1 VEIPT
6 PPSKL
11 TQSTKIIKKT
21 PPPAEEAD
29 KVDEEELQVKS
40 PLQEAKK
47 VSSVYE
53 LFACGGYAERMQAGT
68 KATPRL
74 KSDTSS
80 SKTSQGSDEP
90 YIEKRWPPKVNRE
103 SDGSEASSLE
113 TAKPD
118 KTAAIPKPELVSA
131 LATIWR

>member
-1 VEIPT
+1 
-6 PPSKL
+6 
-11 TQSTKIIKKT
+11 
-21 PPPAEEAD
+21 
-29 KVDEEELQVKS
+29 
-40 PLQEAKK
+40 
-47 VSSVYE
+47 
-53 LFACGGYAERMQAGT
+53 MQAGT

-90 YIEKRWPPKVNRE
+90 YIEKRKVNRE